1 MAALAVAFL
10 LAAGHPCEA
19 DAQRFCQG
27 AEPGEGGIVRCLKEH
42 ESELTGA
49 CKARFRDGRS
59 GSPRSIQRVAE
70 VRAACKDDAARL
82 CKGVKAGGGG
92 IARCLREHASELS
105 DPCKKEG
112 DEMEGRRQKVQAMAQ
127 ALREACKDD
136 TVRFCSGV
144 QPGGAPLAQCLKQ
157 HEGELSARCKDAAAQ
172 IRMRR

>member
-42 ESELTGA
+42 ESELSGA
-49 CKARFRDGRS
+49 CKARFRV
-59 GSPRSIQRVAE
+59 PVAE

-82 CKGVKAGGGG
+82 CKGVKPGAGG

-105 DPCKKEG
+105 EQCKQEG
-112 DEMEGRRQKVQAMAQ
+112 DEMEARRQKVQGMAQ

-136 TVRFCSGV
+136 TARFCGGV
-144 QPGGAPLAQCLKQ
+144 QPGGARLAQCLKQ
-157 HEGELSARCKDAAAQ
+157 HEGELSAKCKDAAAQ